1 MKSKT
6 KKLTKAVKSSGL
18 SVTVG
23 SDFCAALNRS
33 IKFHREAK
41 EDPHGI
47 NDAVWVTLTEVRDA
61 LRYALNK

>member
-6 KKLTKAVKSSGL
+6 KKPTKAVKSSGL

-23 SDFCAALNRS
+23 SALLAGLDRA
-33 IKFHREAK
+33 IKFHRNLN
-41 EDPHGI
+41 EDPH
-47 NDAVWVTLTEVRDA
+47 NVRDAVLVSLTEVRDA